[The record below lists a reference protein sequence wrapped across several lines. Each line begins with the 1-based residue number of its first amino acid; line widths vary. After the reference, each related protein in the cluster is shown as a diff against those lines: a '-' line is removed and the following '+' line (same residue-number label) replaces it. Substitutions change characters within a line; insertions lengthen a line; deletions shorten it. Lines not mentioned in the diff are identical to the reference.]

1 MAFPNE
7 ISTPF
12 LFEGGYL
19 AAIGGGKGGSNTR
32 ETKDA
37 SVEKV
42 SKIGNNLKEHSKAHY
57 NIYASQSLAGD
68 PTNKANTLSTLDLI
82 YYHVYGD
89 YRLTML
95 EEASSDAPSFLKQ
108 QGAVVRPSNVFRYI
122 SAPPQNVKSLKGATN
137 GNFLKLYLDKEDANK
152 DKIKGVLTEGLA
164 TEQSATEWFQRALA
178 FGSAANK
185 FHLPSLGTMAVS
197 TMGVAATAKEIAL
210 AATRMIETLHIFIE
224 ENRGTGN
231 VSLLNFLEDPM
242 IGRYATQEN
251 DVSLIYHIAET
262 LIDNLEYKELIRRFP
277 SQIPDDSDIRKA
289 CEDSYAFGNGFDA
302 AEAFIRQIL
311 NSTSLKFG
319 LGMPVRVKAGKNT
332 KDAATKSGL
341 TEQEVTD
348 AEWIVVGAEAVSG
361 QKAGQGNFTIRAEIG
376 GVEEIITDM
385 THSTL
390 DIRLVTLDDETILES
405 AGSKKRYLL
414 DPVTLTF
421 FRIFL
426 DILFTFEAVIYAGN
440 IKYQPRRID
449 NSINIGGSSPAG
461 LGIASMRYP
470 NMLHI
475 FEDSPFLSE
484 QIKDSPG
491 AVETFSSLRATHTMA
506 NLANM
511 DSFTSGYDIEKFY
524 KEDLRLSEVLW
535 LAGALTDEGKVI
547 FERTEKPN
555 LLAQL
560 QYRIKGV
567 GQGID
572 AEAPVN
578 AKTVFYRMDSPILK
592 DVIMKYD
599 ELFIAFT
606 ISNSYMPKDKKQ
618 KKKGSGSGSTTAP
631 KQIGEEGIRI
641 QELASAIWGSIQGR
655 SSDIINREGV
665 KPHLIFKSLFAQMEN
680 IAGGLYGVA
689 DLYPSQWTGTN
700 TVTRV
705 SRDPLELGEEIDMKF
720 YAECMDQYIKHL
732 KNNYGGQPPVAQA
745 VLTIL
750 GDIVINAED
759 DIDTLRESFIA
770 RVKSQAKRPML
781 KGTDIRFDA
790 YRAVMCVMRSEI
802 DIPLQFRESFVA
814 QQLDESQKEQL
825 RKTFSSESKPL
836 ILPETHPEFKPE
848 VKDEGDEESALFGL
862 ENPNDL
868 PQPKFYPKP
877 GSILNKAHPEVA
889 KLLNDLI
896 GPRGRDYF
904 PKNSLFS
911 LATQKWTPAQ
921 VKNVKR
927 AMLEPDTTYTVMPIG
942 WKGNTKIWDGRDN
955 DQQPP
960 NPSVVTHYRDNFGI
974 IFSIDTPT
982 FNPFKFDILAG
993 DLTNY
998 DTILYRK
1005 YTNDKFDTANYV
1017 YFPPDGVFKN
1027 PNLVVYSARHGKNR
1041 TEDPDFTSGDSF
1053 MIYRGEIAPQVKP
1066 LVDKSVEI
1074 DFEPVTEKLEQ
1085 LDTRVWDLGNKTVDA
1100 TDRNT
1105 AAITGA
1111 GKRIAAA
1118 SEMTGESF
1126 EKAAKSFE
1134 AAGKEFSAAAVS
1146 YENSAQEFAKI
1157 PAALKT
1163 ALVEAATEMVDNLE
1177 LKLGKPIAE
1186 FDPEEDTSEGREA
1199 YESVEALSF
1208 IESNSGEDSDFM
1220 TEGRNAIANISAML
1234 PKTKYLY
1241 RSFTKKLQDKFA
1253 KEGTADGFTDV
1264 EAKEH
1269 TGKSVRAWV
1278 ASSLSVALVAD
1289 TADKVTT
1296 DAQISNMSPLQ
1307 LKAFKWRRH
1316 CVSVIQTLKSGEYA
1330 EARRLLGIGQELKE

>member
-108 QGAVVRPSNVFRYI
+108 QGSVIRPSNVFRYI
-122 SAPPQNVKSLKGATN
+122 SAPPQNIKSLKGATN
-137 GNFLKLYLDKEDANK
+137 GNFLKPYLDKEDANK
-152 DKIKGVLTEGLA
+152 DKLKGVLTEGLA
-164 TEQSATEWFQRALA
+164 TEQSTTEWFQRALA

-251 DVSLIYHIAET
+251 DVSLIYYIAET

-332 KDAATKSGL
+332 KDAAKKSGL
-341 TEQEVTD
+341 TEQEITE
-348 AEWIVVGAEAVSG
+348 AEWTVVGAEAVSG
-361 QKAGQGNFTIRAEIG
+361 QKAGQGNFTISAEVG
-376 GVEEIITDM
+376 GAEEIITDM

-390 DIRLVTLDDETILES
+390 DIRLVTLDDEAILES

-426 DILFTFEAVIYAGN
+426 DVVFTFEAVIYAAN
-440 IKYQPRRID
+440 IRYQPRKID
-449 NSINIGGSSPAG
+449 NSINITKD
-461 LGIASMRYP
+461 LGISAMRYP
-470 NMLHI
+470 NMQHI
-475 FEDSPFLSE
+475 FEDSPFLAD

-567 GQGID
+567 GEGID

-606 ISNSYMPKDKKQ
+606 ISNSYMPKDKK
-618 KKKGSGSGSTTAP
+618 KKPKGGGGSTTPP
-631 KQIGEEGIRI
+631 KEVGEEGIRI

-665 KPHLIFKSLFAQMEN
+665 QPHLIFKSLFAQMEN

-720 YAECMDQYIKHL
+720 YNDCMNQYIKHL

-750 GDIVINAED
+750 GDIVIKAED
-759 DIDTLRESFIA
+759 DINTLRESFIA
-770 RVKSQAKRPML
+770 RIKSQAKRPML
-781 KGTDIRFDA
+781 KGTDIRFDS

-814 QQLDESQKEQL
+814 QQLDESQREQL

-836 ILPETHPEFKPE
+836 VLPETHPEFKPIDIE
-848 VKDEGDEESALFGL
+848 KPDEETALFGL
-862 ENPNDL
+862 ENPNEL

-877 GSILNKAHPEVA
+877 GSVLNKAHPEVA
-889 KLLNDLI
+889 KLLDSLI
-896 GPRGRDYF
+896 GPRTKDYF
-904 PKNSLFS
+904 PKKSLFS
-911 LATQKWTPAQ
+911 LATQKWTPTQ
-921 VKNVKR
+921 VKNVKK

-942 WKGNTKIWDGRDN
+942 WKGQTKIWDGRDN

-993 DLTNY
+993 DLTDY

-1027 PNLVVYSARHGKNR
+1027 PNLVAYSSMHGKNR
-1041 TEDPDFTSGDSF
+1041 VEDPDFTSGNAF
-1053 MIYRGEIAPQVKP
+1053 MIYRGEMVPQAKP
-1066 LVDKSVEI
+1066 PAKDPLI
-1074 DFEPVTEKLEQ
+1074 DIDQAIHDGFT
-1085 LDTRVWDLGNKTVDA
+1085 DLTSSTDLNTTAVNNLAASNTLAITDAGNKV
-1100 TDRNT
+1100 
-1105 AAITGA
+1105 
-1111 GKRIAAA
+1111 AAA
-1118 SEMTGESF
+1118 SVATGKSF
-1126 EKAAKSFE
+1126 EKAAQSFE
-1134 AAGKEFSAAAVS
+1134 AAGKEFSAAAIS

-1186 FDPEEDTSEGREA
+1186 FDPEKDTSEGREA
-1199 YESVEALSF
+1199 YESVEALAS

-1220 TEGRNAIANISAML
+1220 REGRDAIANISAML
-1234 PKTKYLY
+1234 PRTKYLY
-1241 RSFTKKLQDKFA
+1241 RSFTKKLQDIFVKEESSDSFA
-1253 KEGTADGFTDV
+1253 DIEP
-1264 EAKEH
+1264 KEH
-1269 TGKSVRAWV
+1269 TGRSVRAWV

-1316 CVSVIQTLKSGEYA
+1316 CVSVIQMLKRGEYA
-1330 EARRLLGIGQELKE
+1330 EARKQLGIGQELEE